1 MRSASG
7 KADRITL
14 PGVRAALGD
23 ANGLISRSVRS
34 LTPDD
39 PGHFGPGSVS
49 WRIFSHASYGIS
61 GIAAVLVQA
70 LHPVAMA
77 AVDRHSAF
85 RSDAWRRARL
95 TADYVFTITFSG
107 GAVADEAAAR
117 VRHIHRAIAV
127 DDPALLLWVH
137 AVHTD
142 CALRG
147 YEAFAGRLSPG
158 EADRFVAEQG
168 VAAELVGLERGEVPH
183 TRAELAAYLGAVP
196 GLGVTEPARHFA
208 RLLLHARMPPAM
220 RPFWA
225 LHIVGAAS
233 LLPLS
238 VYRDYGLPRSL
249 PRGRMA
255 RALVAAAI
263 GAIHYGYQLFR
274 PVREARRRLKQVER
288 ALAGRPA
295 FEARRVMPDRV
306 RQDGQ

>member
-1 MRSASG
+1 MERPSRH
-7 KADRITL
+7 ADTITL
-14 PGVRAALGD
+14 PGVRSAIRD
-23 ANGLISRSVRS
+23 TKTLISRSVQS

-61 GIAAVLVQA
+61 GVAAVLVQA

-85 RSDAWRRARL
+85 RTDAWRRAHL
-95 TADYVFTITFSG
+95 TADYVFAITFSG
-107 GAVADEAAAR
+107 RAVADAAAAR
-117 VRHIHRAIAV
+117 VRHVHRAIGV

-137 AVHTD
+137 CVHTD

-147 YEAFAGRLSPG
+147 YETFARRLS
-158 EADRFVAEQG
+158 EADADRFVAEQV
-168 VAAELVGLERGEVPH
+168 VAAELVGLEGHEVPR
-183 TRAELAAYLGAVP
+183 TRAELETYLGAVP

-208 RLLLHARMPPAM
+208 GLLLHARMPPAM

-233 LLPLS
+233 LLPEQ
-238 VYRDYGLPRSL
+238 VYHDYGLPRRL
-249 PRGRMA
+249 PRGRVA
-255 RALVAAAI
+255 RTLVAVAI
-263 GAIHYGYQLFR
+263 GAINYGYLLFP

-288 ALAGRPA
+288 ASRTGAS
-295 FEARRVMPDRV
+295 
-306 RQDGQ
+306 